1 MTVQANEKTKVATIS
16 AIETHYGNDLD
27 TASVYETLINKAL
40 TEPGTINKAFS
51 LFHDYS
57 FSNSLL
63 AYFQMQARGLDVT
76 PIGTFR
82 KWKSLGKT
90 VAKKSKALA
99 ILYPVFSSF
108 WKDDEVKNEDGT
120 ITKKRVKIT
129 YISGFQVHHE
139 HFALSQCKEYGQ
151 EQEQRIDLKIEW
163 ARVLNDL
170 KIKQVAWDTIEGN
183 AQGYARPMQRE
194 LAINPL
200 CTSRDKTMVHEIAH
214 VLLHGNDDEFID
226 NKVLS
231 RNIKEVQAEMVAFL
245 VMSMLGVTD
254 EEVLSESRGYIQN
267 WLKDG
272 KIEPSET
279 KQVMRAVDK
288 ILEVITQKKKK
299 EYKRGE

>member
-1 MTVQANEKTKVATIS
+1 MTVAEKQTVSTI
-16 AIETHYGNDLD
+16 AEIEKHYGNDLD
-27 TASVYETLINKAL
+27 AASVYETLINKAL

-57 FSNSLL
+57 FSNTLL
-63 AYFQMQARGLDVT
+63 AYFQMQAKGLDVT

-90 VAKKSKALA
+90 VAKGSKALA

-108 WKDDEVKNEDGT
+108 WKDEEVKNEDGSKT
-120 ITKKRVKIT
+120 IKRVKIT

-139 HFALSQCKEYGQ
+139 HFALSQCKEYG
-151 EQEQRIDLKIEW
+151 EETPQRVDLNIDW
-163 ARVLNDL
+163 NRVLADL
-170 KIKQVAWDTIEGN
+170 KIKKVEWDSIEGN

-200 CTSRDKTMVHEIAH
+200 CTTADKTMVHEIAH
-214 VLLHGNDDEFID
+214 VLLHGNDEEFID
-226 NKVLS
+226 NNVLS
-231 RNIKEVQAEMVAFL
+231 RNIKEVQAEMVAYL

-272 KIEPSET
+272 KVEPSET

-288 ILEVITQKKKK
+288 ILEAITQKQKK
-299 EYKRGE
+299 EYKKRG

>member
-1 MTVQANEKTKVATIS
+1 MTVAEKQTVSTI
-16 AIETHYGNDLD
+16 AEIEKHYGNDLD
-27 TASVYETLINKAL
+27 AASVYETLINKAL

-57 FSNSLL
+57 FSNTLL
-63 AYFQMQARGLDVT
+63 AYFQMQAKGLDVT

-90 VAKKSKALA
+90 VAKGSKALA

-108 WKDDEVKNEDGT
+108 WKDEEVKNEDGSKT
-120 ITKKRVKIT
+120 IKRVKIT

-139 HFALSQCKEYGQ
+139 HFALSQCKEYG
-151 EQEQRIDLKIEW
+151 EETPQRVDLNIDW
-163 ARVLNDL
+163 NRVLADL
-170 KIKQVAWDTIEGN
+170 KIKKVEWDSIEGN

-200 CTSRDKTMVHEIAH
+200 CSTADKTMVHEIAH
-214 VLLHGNDDEFID
+214 VLLHGNDEEFID
-226 NKVLS
+226 NNVLS
-231 RNIKEVQAEMVAFL
+231 RNIKEVQAEMVAYL

-267 WLKDG
+267 WLKDD
-272 KIEPSET
+272 KVEPSET

-288 ILEVITQKKKK
+288 ILEAITQKQKK
-299 EYKRGE
+299 EYKKRG

>member
-1 MTVQANEKTKVATIS
+1 MTTAEKTKVATIS
-16 AIETHYGNDLD
+16 AIENHKGSDLD
-27 TASVYETLINKAL
+27 AASVYETLINQAL
-40 TEPGTINKAFS
+40 TEKGTINKAFS

-63 AYFQMQARGLDVT
+63 AYFQMKHKGLDVT

-90 VAKKSKALA
+90 VAKGSKALA
-99 ILYPVFSSF
+99 ILYPVFNSF
-108 WKDDEVKNEDGT
+108 WKDEEVKNADGT

-139 HFALSQCKEYGQ
+139 HFAWSQCKEYGQ
-151 EQEQRIDLKIEW
+151 ETEQQIDLKVDW
-163 ARVLNDL
+163 DRVLNDL
-170 KIKQVAWDTIEGN
+170 KIKKVKWDTIEGN
-183 AQGYARPMQRE
+183 AQGYARPMLRE

-214 VLLHGNDDEFID
+214 ILLHGNDEEFID
-226 NKVLS
+226 NNVLE

-254 EEVLSESRGYIQN
+254 EEVMSESRGYIQH
-267 WLKDG
+267 WLSNS

-288 ILEVITQKKKK
+288 ILEVITQKPKKQ
-299 EYKRGE
+299 YKRG